1 MSVGDKREGVE
12 REGERTDRSGGEERA
27 FQELPG
33 QKGTDQILMGKR
45 AVNLDEAIN
54 LFQC

>member
-12 REGERTDRSGGEERA
+12 REGERTDRRGGEERA